1 MSGKDPIVVLKDY
14 LRHQN
19 RPYSVNDLVLNLHK
33 EFGKTVAQKA
43 LDSLVADGDVIE
55 KVNGKQKAYVI
66 NQANMPTASE
76 AELSKLDSEVAQG
89 QEALKELNGG
99 LRAKE
104 SALKNMESSLTTEE
118 ALRRVKELEGTVSE
132 MEERLEK
139 LSSNCVLVSK
149 AEKENV
155 MRGHENA
162 VKEWRKRKRIVLNIT
177 EAILESYPK
186 SKKTLYQE
194 IEIETDEDAGVQIP
208 DI

>member
-33 EFGKTVAQKA
+33 EFGKTAAQKA

-76 AELSKLDSEVAQG
+76 AELSKLDSD
-89 QEALKELNGG
+89 
-99 LRAKE
+99 
-104 SALKNMESSLTTEE
+104 ALKNMESSLTTEE

-149 AEKENV
+149 ADKENV